1 MKKVV
6 CITGGMGSGKSTVAR
21 ILLEAGFAVYN
32 SDTRAKELMLEEPV
46 RGQIKQLFGL
56 SAYLKNESLNKQFL
70 ADEIFTH
77 PGKKSALEAI
87 VHPAVRSDFE
97 RWFKQ
102 AKGSVV
108 FKESALTLEIGDAS
122 CTTIFLVDCPVN
134 VRFKRIKQRNPEWS
148 NQEIQARLD
157 HQLTDVQRR
166 SSEAIRIDNSGS
178 LEALKESLDHALAKC
193 I

>member
-46 RGQIKQLFGL
+46 RGQIEQLLGP
-56 SAYLKNESLNKQFL
+56 SAYLNNELLNRQFL
-70 ADEIFTH
+70 ADQIFTD
-77 PGKKSALEAI
+77 PEKKSALEAI
-87 VHPAVRSDFE
+87 VHPAVRADFE
-97 RWFKQ
+97 HWLGQ
-102 AKGSVV
+102 EKGSLV

-178 LEALKESLDHALAKC
+178 LEALKESLHHALAKC